1 MKKICSHLERRS
13 HFLQALVPLNPC
25 EEIRFGWGDFVAI
38 SVFAVVFAGLFAMV
52 AK

>member
-13 HFLQALVPLNPC
+13 HFLQELVPLNPC
-25 EEIRFGWGDFVAI
+25 EEIRFGWADFMAI
-38 SVFAVVFAGLFAMV
+38 SGFVMAFACLFAVV

>member
-13 HFLQALVPLNPC
+13 RFLQALIPLNPC
-25 EEIRFGWGDFVAI
+25 EEIRFGWADFVVI
-38 SVFAVVFAGLFAMV
+38 SGFVVVFAGLFAVV